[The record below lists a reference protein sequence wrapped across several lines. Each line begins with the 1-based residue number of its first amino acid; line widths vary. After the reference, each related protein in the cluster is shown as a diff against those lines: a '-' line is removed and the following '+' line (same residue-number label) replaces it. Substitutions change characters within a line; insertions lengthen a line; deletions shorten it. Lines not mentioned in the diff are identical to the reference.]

1 MKQFYILSVI
11 LFGGLLVS
19 CNKILDT
26 ERPDIMESEEIQVS
40 LTYTLD
46 TSVGQDMTKTTHSDI
61 FREFYNKITSADL
74 VASDYSITLTEV
86 NTGVKY
92 VFVGSWASHHLVT
105 IRTGKYRVTGTSTA
119 TGGNLQEKCSLYFD
133 DEVSISS
140 SATTVVLPA
149 KYDCFLLVFNQT
161 GVATLQNIDGDKTE
175 DFFDFGTSYKY
186 AFVNSALYSET
197 NKDTAHIFGKYT
209 DTEYFKVFT
218 GNLVFEKGKYYIY
231 NSIAGGFNLPE
242 MEDGESTYDTTTTA
256 NLSAGGTANCYIVPS
271 AGHYY
276 FNASV
281 KGNSSQSVGTIAS
294 AEVLWETFNTDQTP
308 SVGDLISNISVE
320 NGIVSFDASENTGNA
335 LIAVKDSEGT
345 ILWSWHIWRT
355 DYNPENDYDVYAGHD
370 NIKVMDRNLGAL
382 SSNPGIESFGL
393 IYEWGRKDPFM
404 GSSSLNGFTAFA
416 STSSQDQVTSSTE
429 YGTVE
434 YAIQHPTTYIIAT
447 TQGGDWLQTSIDDA
461 WSSEKSIYDPCP
473 SGWRIPDGGPDGLWN
488 GFDIAN
494 RTNWEFD
501 ATKGGMTFGAGFGT
515 PDVWMPAQGYHGD
528 SSTYSSGW
536 WRLGVEG
543 RYWTT
548 YTMENKYSDF
558 FSFSSTGS
566 SPYSISGWSTHNS
579 RANGIAVRCCK

>member
-1 MKQFYILSVI
+1 MKKYTILSVI
-11 LFGGLLVS
+11 LFGCLLVS

-26 ERPDIMESEEIQVS
+26 EQPDIMESEEIQVS

-46 TSVGQDMTKTTHSDI
+46 TSVGQDMTKTTNSDI
-61 FREFYNKITSADL
+61 FKEFYNKITSANL
-74 VASDYSITLTEV
+74 VASDYNITLTEV

-209 DTEYFKVFT
+209 DSEYFKVFT

-242 MEDGESTYDTTTTA
+242 MEDGDSTYDTTTTA

-281 KGNSSQSVGTIAS
+281 KGNSSQSVGTIAN
-294 AEVLWETFNTDQTP
+294 AEVLWETFNTDQAP
-308 SVGDLISNISVE
+308 SVGDLINNISVE
-320 NGIVSFDASENTGNA
+320 NGIVSFDASEKTGNA

-345 ILWSWHIWRT
+345 ILWSWHIWLT
-355 DYNPENDYDVYAGHD
+355 DYNPESDYDIYVGHE
-370 NIKVMDRNLGAL
+370 NTKVMDRNLGAL
-382 SSNPGIESFGL
+382 SSSPGLLSFGL
-393 IYEWGRKDPFM
+393 AYEWGRKDPFM
-404 GSSSLNGFTAFA
+404 ASSSLISFSAFA
-416 STSSQDQVTSSTE
+416 ATHVQDQVTTSSE
-429 YGTVE
+429 YGTIE
-434 YAIQHPTTYIIAT
+434 YAIQHPMTYIAAP
-447 TQGGDWLQTSIDDA
+447 TQGDDWLYTSDNNA
-461 WSSEKSIYDPCP
+461 WSSQKTIYDPCP
-473 SGWRIPDGGPDGLWN
+473 PGWKVPDGGASGLWN
-488 GFDIAN
+488 GFVTEDHSTWSFDS
-494 RTNWEFD
+494 TN
-501 ATKGGMTFGAGFGT
+501 GGMRFGDEYGT
-515 PDVWMPAQGYHGD
+515 QDIWMPAQGYHTD
-528 SSTYSSGW
+528 FSTSW
-536 WRLGVEG
+536 WQLGIEG

-548 YTMENKYSDF
+548 CTIEDKYSDF
-558 FSFSSTGS
+558 FCVKTETTI
-566 SPYSISGWSTHNS
+566 PYTVSDWSIHNS
-579 RANGIAVRCCK
+579 RANGAVVRCCKEE